1 MIYLDYNATTPLC
14 PEAVTAIKTL
24 LDDPTSFGNPSSNH
38 SFGEAAHRV
47 VETARARV
55 AGLLNCESNEI
66 IFTSGGTE
74 SNNLALVGAAR
85 ANKHR
90 GRHIITTSIEHPAV
104 ANVLSALVHEG
115 FAVTTLPVDVYG
127 RLSPKTL
134 QDALAAHP
142 DTILVSV
149 MHSNNEVGTVQP
161 IAELAKLAR
170 AGGAL
175 FHTDAAQSIG
185 KVPVDVRALGVDLL
199 SLAAHKLY
207 SPKGVGALFIRQGV
221 VIEPFMR
228 GASHEGGR
236 RPGTENVLLIAALGA
251 SCEMLRERLAG
262 VSAHCRRM
270 RNLLWSLVDAG
281 INADSATPRVVVN
294 GPPLPR
300 FCNCTNPPTTC
311 FCSGPC
317 NCTGCGAVRD
327 GSQPLVMGLPNTLN
341 IGVLGVN
348 ASDVLAKL
356 REHGIACSAGAACHG
371 TEVKISGVL
380 SAMGVPY
387 SAAAGA
393 IRLST
398 GLFVTEAEIRQ
409 AGAAIVAVIREL
421 QTRTSKL

>member
-207 SPKGVGALFIRQGV
+207 SPKGLSVRLFLESKPANANRSGGAVHSPRSGDRAVYAGCQ
-221 VIEPFMR
+221 PR
-228 GASHEGGR
+228 GWAASWHR
-236 RPGTENVLLIAALGA
+236 KCAAD
-251 SCEMLRERLAG
+251 
-262 VSAHCRRM
+262 CRSR
-270 RNLLWSLVDAG
+270 
-281 INADSATPRVVVN
+281 RVV
-294 GPPLPR
+294 
-300 FCNCTNPPTTC
+300 
-311 FCSGPC
+311 
-317 NCTGCGAVRD
+317 RD
-327 GSQPLVMGLPNTLN
+327 
-341 IGVLGVN
+341 
-348 ASDVLAKL
+348 
-356 REHGIACSAGAACHG
+356 AARTVGRCVG
-371 TEVKISGVL
+371 TL
-380 SAMGVPY
+380 SADAKSSLESG
-387 SAAAGA
+387 
-393 IRLST
+393 
-398 GLFVTEAEIRQ
+398 
-409 AGAAIVAVIREL
+409 
-421 QTRTSKL
+421 